1 MSLFKEVKELLRL
14 LRKCDHC
21 DQVDTNTA
29 ALVCLYIEL
38 ASVYLYIGMYVS

>member
-29 ALVCLYIEL
+29 ALDCLYIEQ
-38 ASVYLYIGMYVS
+38 ASGYLHIRMYAS